1 MSTSENISLWKK
13 KSEIDYIPLF
23 ISLWFSLN
31 AWMKDRFE
39 QENDRD
45 NLNLLK
51 HNNHPLFNRFAELI
65 GDQDTNINS
74 FKWSFG
80 ELHRSLEDANILYDN
95 KWRDHDNWKGKII
108 SFASCPITWMGG
120 SSELESVL
128 KMEKQHEKIT
138 IGDNL
143 WVEKDTQRLFAAYIE
158 IVYQIRCVLF
168 HGGLAPK
175 PENERVIKQ
184 LYLTLSMIMERV

>member
-1 MSTSENISLWKK
+1 MSTSEIISLWKQK
-13 KSEIDYIPLF
+13 AQIDYIPLF
-23 ISLWFSLN
+23 ISLWFALN

-39 QENDRD
+39 KENDRD
-45 NLNLLK
+45 NLKLLK
-51 HNNHPLFNRFAELI
+51 HTNHPLSNKFAELI

-74 FKWSFG
+74 FRWNFG
-80 ELHRSLEDANILYDN
+80 ELHRSLENANILYDN
-95 KWRDHDNWKGKII
+95 KHKNHDNWKGKII
-108 SFASCPITWMGG
+108 SFDSCPITWQGK

-128 KMEKQHEKIT
+128 KRERQWRKIKL
-138 IGDNL
+138 GDNL
-143 WVEKDTQRLFAAYIE
+143 WVENDTQRLFAAYME